1 MTRATVDVP
10 RGSRVVTLRVSAV
23 IEETEDARS
32 LVFDVPDAL
41 ADRFAY
47 RPGQFL
53 TLRIPSERS
62 EAVARCYSLASS
74 PFTGDPPQVTV
85 KRTPDGYGSNWLCD
99 NISVGD
105 TLDVLP
111 PQGSF
116 TPASLDTDLLLW
128 AAGSGITPVM
138 SILRSALARGAGRV
152 VLFYANRD
160 QESVIFAEALRDL
173 VARYP
178 GRITVAHWLE
188 SLQGLPTTAQLAE
201 FAAPYPSFASFVCG
215 PGPFMSAVTGA
226 LSGAGWPRERITT
239 EVFVSL
245 SGDPFAETAPLDP
258 VDAEDAAR
266 VEVELD
272 GTVHA
277 LSWPRSRTLVDV
289 MLADGL
295 DVPYSCR
302 EGECGSCACTV
313 VDGEVTM
320 TDAAILDQ
328 EDIDAGYAL
337 ACQARPRTDRV
348 RIRF

>member
-1 MTRATVDVP
+1 MTRTTVDVS
-10 RGSRVVTLRVSAV
+10 RTSRVVTLRVSAV
-23 IEETEDARS
+23 IEETEDART
-32 LVFDVPDAL
+32 LVFDVPDEV
-41 ADRFAY
+41 ADRFAF

-62 EAVARCYSLASS
+62 EPVARCYSLASS

-85 KRTPDGYGSNWLCD
+85 KRTPGGYGSNWLCD

-105 TLDVLP
+105 TVDVLP
-111 PQGSF
+111 PQGAF

-138 SILRSALARGAGRV
+138 SILRSVLARGTGRV

-160 QESVIFAEALRDL
+160 QESVIFADALDDL
-173 VARYP
+173 VARYQ
-178 GRITVAHWLE
+178 GRITVAHWLA
-188 SLQGLPTTAQLAE
+188 SSRGLPTAARLAD
-201 FAAPYPSFASFVCG
+201 FAAPYRSFESFVCG
-215 PGPFMSAVTGA
+215 PGPFMSAVTEA
-226 LSGAGWPRERITT
+226 LAGAGWPRERITT

-245 SGDPFAETAPLDP
+245 SGDPFAESEPLDP
-258 VDAEDAAR
+258 VDDEDAAC

-272 GTVHA
+272 GMVHA
-277 LSWPRSRTLVDV
+277 LRWPRSRTLVDV

-302 EGECGSCACTV
+302 AGECGSCACTV

-320 TDAAILDQ
+320 ADSAILDQ
-328 EDIDAGYAL
+328 DDIDAGYTL
-337 ACQARPRTDRV
+337 ACRARPRTDRV

>member
-10 RGSRVVTLRVSAV
+10 RGSRVVTLRVAAV
-23 IEETEDARS
+23 IEETADARS
-32 LVFDVPDAL
+32 LVFDVPAE
-41 ADRFAY
+41 AAERFAY

-53 TLRIPSERS
+53 TLRIPSERP
-62 EAVARCYSLASS
+62 EPVARCYSLASS
-74 PFTGDPPQVTV
+74 PFTDDRPQVTI
-85 KRTPDGYGSNWLCD
+85 KRTAAGYGSNWLCD
-99 NISVGD
+99 NVSVGD

-111 PQGSF
+111 PQGTF

-138 SILRSALARGAGRV
+138 SILRSALASGTGRV

-160 QESVIFAEALRDL
+160 PESVIFAAALREL
-173 VARYP
+173 AARHP
-178 GRITVAHWLE
+178 GRVQVVHWLE
-188 SLQGLPTTAQLAE
+188 SLQGLPTAAQLAR
-201 FAAPYPSFASFVCG
+201 FADPYAGFESFVCG
-215 PGPFMSAVTGA
+215 PGPFMAAVTEA

-245 SGDPFAETAPLDP
+245 SGDPFADPEPITAD
-258 VDAEDAAR
+258 DTGEAAE

-272 GTVHA
+272 GAVHA
-277 LSWPRSRTLVDV
+277 LRWPKSRTLVDV

-313 VDGEVTM
+313 VAGEVSMPGSTV
-320 TDAAILDQ
+320 LDQ
-328 EDIDAGYAL
+328 EDIDAGYTL
-337 ACQARPRTDRV
+337 ACQARPASDTV

>member
-10 RGSRVVTLRVSAV
+10 RGSRVVTLRVAAV
-23 IEETEDARS
+23 IEETADART
-32 LVFDVPDAL
+32 LVFDVPDHA
-41 ADRFAY
+41 ADRFSY

-53 TLRIPSERS
+53 TLRIPSEQTGP
-62 EAVARCYSLASS
+62 VARCYSLASS
-74 PFTGDPPQVTV
+74 PFTGEAPQVTV
-85 KRTPDGYGSNWLCD
+85 KRTPGGYGSNWLCD

-111 PQGSF
+111 PLGTF

-138 SILRSALARGAGRV
+138 SILRSALARGSGRV

-160 QESVIFAEALRDL
+160 QESVIFAAALREL
-173 VARYP
+173 AARYP
-178 GRITVAHWLE
+178 GRVTVVHWLE
-188 SLQGLPTTAQLAE
+188 SLQGLPSTDQLAR
-201 FAAPYPSFASFVCG
+201 FAAPYSTYESFVCG
-215 PGPFMSAVTGA
+215 PGPFMSAVTDA
-226 LSGAGWPRERITT
+226 LAGAGWPRERVTT

-245 SGDPFAETAPLDP
+245 SGDPFAEPEPLDP
-258 VDAEDAAR
+258 ADTEDAAR

-313 VDGEVTM
+313 VDGEVSM
-320 TDAAILDQ
+320 TNAAILDQ

-337 ACQARPRTDRV
+337 ACQARPRTDQV

>member
-1 MTRATVDVP
+1 MTRATVDVS

-23 IEETEDARS
+23 IEETPDARS
-32 LVFDVPDAL
+32 LVFDVPDEV
-41 ADRFAY
+41 ADRFTY

-53 TLRIPSERS
+53 TLRIPSERA
-62 EAVARCYSLASS
+62 EPVARCYSLASS
-74 PFTGDPPQVTV
+74 PFTGEPPRVTI
-85 KRTPDGYGSNWLCD
+85 KRTADGYGSNWLCD

-105 TLDVLP
+105 TVDVLP

-138 SILRSALARGAGRV
+138 SILRSALAHGSGRV
-152 VLFYANRD
+152 VLFYANRE

-188 SLQGLPTTAQLAE
+188 SLQGLPGTAQLAE
-201 FAAPYPSFASFVCG
+201 FAAPYAAFESFVCG
-215 PGPFMSAVTGA
+215 PGPFMSAVTAA

-245 SGDPFAETAPLDP
+245 SGDPFAAPEPLDP
-258 VDAEDAAR
+258 AEDDDAAQ

-289 MLADGL
+289 MLARGL

-320 TDAAILDQ
+320 TNSAILDQ
-328 EDIDAGYAL
+328 DDIDAGYTL
-337 ACQARPRTDRV
+337 ACQARPRTDQV

>member
-10 RGSRVVTLRVSAV
+10 RGSRVVTLRVAAV
-23 IEETEDARS
+23 IEETADARS
-32 LVFDVPDAL
+32 LVFEVPEDA

-53 TLRIPSERS
+53 TLRIPSERP
-62 EAVARCYSLASS
+62 EPVARCYSLASS
-74 PFTGDPPQVTV
+74 PFTGEPPRVTV
-85 KRTPDGYGSNWLCD
+85 KRTADGYGSNWLCD
-99 NISVGD
+99 NVSVGD

-111 PQGSF
+111 PQGAF

-138 SILRSALARGAGRV
+138 SILRSALARGTGRV
-152 VLFYANRD
+152 VLFYANRG
-160 QESVIFAEALRDL
+160 QESVIFAEALREL
-173 VARYP
+173 VARHP
-178 GRITVAHWLE
+178 GRVHVVHWLE
-188 SLQGLPTTAQLAE
+188 SVQGLPTAAQLAE
-201 FAAPYPSFASFVCG
+201 FAAPYASYESFVCG
-215 PGPFMSAVTGA
+215 PGPFMAAVTEA

-245 SGDPFAETAPLDP
+245 SGDPFADP
-258 VDAEDAAR
+258 EPIADADAADAAQ

-313 VDGEVTM
+313 VDGAVSM
-320 TDAAILDQ
+320 GPSSILDQ
-328 EDIDAGYAL
+328 EDIDAGYTL
-337 ACQARPRTDRV
+337 ACQARPTTDSV